1 MGSAAFDA
9 DTAGYTA
16 LLGWLGGH
24 GSVERVGVEG
34 TGSYGAGLARHLTA
48 AGVDVVD
55 VNRPNRQMRRRRGK
69 TDTVDAEAAARAAL
83 NGSAAVVPKSADGCV
98 EAIRTLRVA
107 RRSAVKARTVAAN
120 QIDAVVV
127 TAPEPVKDRLR
138 ALNTARTVGA
148 CARMR
153 PGWSQTVISSALRP
167 SGRCAPWPA
176 ATRLSPRRSS
186 TSTPSCAACANE
198 PTRRCWALAASARR
212 PRPALLVAAGDN
224 PERLRSEASFAA
236 LCGTSPIEASSGRTV
251 RHRLNRGGNRQ
262 ANNALWRIA
271 MVRLRVDERSIAY
284 AARLTAEGK
293 TRREILRCL
302 KRHIAREVYKL
313 IIDPPDVAHGADLRR
328 HRTQRGLTIHQTARA
343 LGAAPNRIS
352 ELERGIIHNRDL
364 AERYQRH
371 LAQTRTPPTYAA
383 ITPLPVR
390 HKSTEQKRIRL
401 AAPFPCD
408 QGSTTELRP
417 LCGLAVG
424 AGHDPIFAAGRLG
437 GWCQMGLVACAVLVV
452 WDGSG
457 CCGL

>member
-1 MGSAAFDA
+1 MTQDHPGVFGGVDTHKHTHVAAVLDGAGRVLGSAAFDA

-34 TGSYGAGLARHLTA
+34 TGSYGAGLARHLAA

-83 NGSAAVVPKSADGCV
+83 NGCAAVVPKSADGCV

-138 ALNTARTVGA
+138 ALNTARTVEA

-153 PGWSQTVISSALRP
+153 PDTDGDLVRAAAKRALR
-167 SGRCAPWPA
+167 S
-176 ATRLSPRRSS
+176 L
-186 TSTPSCAACANE
+186 
-198 PTRRCWALAASARR
+198 ARR
-212 PRPALLVAAGDN
+212 HQALTAEIKHLDAELRRLCERANPALLGACGVGAETAAALLVAAGDN

-371 LAQTRTPPTYAA
+371 LAQT
-383 ITPLPVR
+383 
-390 HKSTEQKRIRL
+390 
-401 AAPFPCD
+401 
-408 QGSTTELRP
+408 GS
-417 LCGLAVG
+417 
-424 AGHDPIFAAGRLG
+424 
-437 GWCQMGLVACAVLVV
+437 
-452 WDGSG
+452 
-457 CCGL
+457 

>member
-1 MGSAAFDA
+1 MTQDRPAVFGGVDTHKHTHVAAVLDGAARVLGSAAFDA

-24 GSVERVGVEG
+24 RSVERVGVEG

-98 EAIRTLRVA
+98 EAIRTLRAA

-138 ALNTARTVGA
+138 ALNTARTVAA

-153 PGWSQTVISSALRP
+153 PGTHGDLVRAAAKRALR
-167 SGRCAPWPA
+167 C
-176 ATRLSPRRSS
+176 L
-186 TSTPSCAACANE
+186 
-198 PTRRCWALAASARR
+198 ARR
-212 PRPALLVAAGDN
+212 HQALTAQIKHLDAELRRLCERANPALLGACGVGAETAAALLVAAGDN

-236 LCGTSPIEASSGRTV
+236 LCGTSPIEASSGPTV

-293 TRREILRCL
+293 TRREILRCP

-328 HRTQRGLTIHQTARA
+328 HRTQRRLTIHHTARA
-343 LGAAPNRIS
+343 LAAAPNPIS
-352 ELERGIIHNRDL
+352 EPERGIIHNRDP

-371 LAQTRTPPTYAA
+371 LAQT
-383 ITPLPVR
+383 
-390 HKSTEQKRIRL
+390 
-401 AAPFPCD
+401 
-408 QGSTTELRP
+408 GS
-417 LCGLAVG
+417 
-424 AGHDPIFAAGRLG
+424 
-437 GWCQMGLVACAVLVV
+437 
-452 WDGSG
+452 
-457 CCGL
+457 